1 MKLNSKLGIHLRCK
15 INKRF
20 IVFPIN
26 EFSQKAI
33 SKKFIQNIY
42 YKNHKIFMKISSFKF
57 SDNLN
62 NEESKCDQRYFHD
75 FESPQSQ
82 AITTEKLSIR
92 ILKYSVIFS
101 ITLVLIYKY
110 LFNKYNPLSKNSK
123 LFLINDNFDTKL
135 SEKASMKLK
144 KILEHYIYKE
154 DSEEVKTVLKIYK
167 NLADKSKFP
176 YSPNINNIFVI
187 HSVSIGAFLL
197 KNGDFFIS
205 DRIIELANNK
215 EDEIAFFIAAE
226 MASTL
231 MGNNTKRI
239 FYYYIL
245 KHFGKYFKLEPTNSK
260 ITQSKFSAFKRDSLN
275 FFNYF
280 LHFYPENIIS
290 TYYEEYE
297 IMRLAFKLL
306 NKADYDLLQV

>member
-1 MKLNSKLGIHLRCK
+1 MKLNSKFGINLK
-15 INKRF
+15 YKFNKQF

-33 SKKFIQNIY
+33 SIKFIQKNIY
-42 YKNHKIFMKISSFKF
+42 KNDQIIRKISFKF
-57 SDNLN
+57 SENIDK
-62 NEESKCDQRYFHD
+62 EESKSDQRYFHD
-75 FESPQSQ
+75 FESPQNQ
-82 AITTEKLSIR
+82 TITTEKLSIR
-92 ILKYSVIFS
+92 ILKYSLIIS

-110 LFNKYNPLSKNSK
+110 LFNKYNPLSKNFK
-123 LFLINDNFDTKL
+123 LFFINDYCDTKL
-135 SEKASMKLK
+135 SEKASTKLK
-144 KILEHYIYKE
+144 TIFEHYIYKA
-154 DSEEVKTVLKIYK
+154 DSEEVKTVFKIYK
-167 NLADKSKFP
+167 NLAEKSKFP
-176 YSPNINNIFVI
+176 YCPNINNVYVI

-197 KNGDFFIS
+197 KNGDLFIS
-205 DRIIELANNK
+205 DRIIELADNK
-215 EDEIAFFIAAE
+215 EDQIAFFIAAE

-239 FYYYIL
+239 LYYYIL
-245 KHFGKYFKLEPTNSK
+245 KHYGKYFKLEPKNSK
-260 ITQSKFSAFKRDSLN
+260 ITKSNFSAFKRDSLN